1 MYEGEDDTAALFASA
16 GEGVCGLDEAGRCVF
31 VDDVGL
37 QILGVADDA
46 DLIGWRFGEVLRHSE
61 VCAGLEGGRECELCR
76 ALRAGTP
83 GGRYEVDVTRS
94 DGDRFRAECRAYFV
108 PPSRSGVRTLVM
120 FSNATDRGRLREQV
134 RHACR
139 VEAVGRLASGIAHDF
154 NNLLT
159 TIIGYAEV
167 TRELVADNPEAVMQ
181 TRRIEEAA
189 EQAAELTRT
198 LLTFTRQTA
207 AEQRPVD
214 AREVISR
221 CARLLGRILPATFE
235 LTVDL
240 PESVELWVHGDPV
253 QLQQVLL
260 NLAVEVRETLGEHGR
275 LGIAACVAGAPRTT
289 DASAECVAISV
300 FGSDA
305 GQASAMSMAGTLDG
319 HYTNAPALGLG
330 LATVERVVHELG
342 GTLQV
347 ERAGGRVER
356 YALLLPRLAAEAAAL
371 EVQQTAAPRGTGE
384 LILLAEDDW
393 HVRSI
398 VTQSLRSKD
407 YEVAWA
413 EDGEAFLECFAQ
425 RAEAVGLFVVDV
437 DLPKRNGL
445 SCLQAIRARGCV
457 RPAIVIT
464 GSVDVDLED
473 QLDEHT
479 ILLRKPFQIGE
490 LCDVIGRMLAAG
502 GTREP
507 EREAEDL
514 TAAG

>member
-1 MYEGEDDTAALFASA
+1 MYEAEDDIAALFANA
-16 GEGVCGLDEAGRCVF
+16 GEGVCGLDEAGCCVF

-37 QILGVADDA
+37 RILGVADDSE
-46 DLIGWRFGEVLRHSE
+46 LVGRRFGEVLRHSE
-61 VCAGLEGGRECELCR
+61 ECAGLAGGRECELCR
-76 ALRAGTP
+76 ALRAGAP
-83 GGRYEVDVTRS
+83 GGRYEIDVTRAG
-94 DGDRFRAECRAYFV
+94 GDRFRAECRAYAV
-108 PPSRSGVRTLVM
+108 PTARSGVLTLVT
-120 FSNATDRGRLREQV
+120 FSNATNRGRLREQL

-167 TRELVADNPEAVMQ
+167 TRELVAENPEAVTQ

-207 AEQRPVD
+207 AEARPVD
-214 AREVISR
+214 ARDVISR
-221 CARLLGRILPATFE
+221 CLRLLERILPATFE

-240 PESVELWVHGDPV
+240 PEGVELWVRGDPV

-260 NLAVEVRETLGEHGR
+260 NLAVDVREVLGEYGR
-275 LGIAACVAGAPRTT
+275 LGIAARIVGVARAGESR
-289 DASAECVAISV
+289 AECVAISV

-305 GQASAMSMAGTLDG
+305 GQVGALSAAGTVDG
-319 HYTNAPALGLG
+319 LKVNAPALGLG
-330 LATVERVVHELG
+330 PATIESIVHELG

-347 ERAGGRVER
+347 SHAAGRVER
-356 YALLLPRLAAEAAAL
+356 YTLVLPRLAVEAAGV
-371 EVQQTAAPRGTGE
+371 EGQKPAARRGTGE

-398 VTQSLRSKD
+398 VTQSLRSKN

-425 RAEAVGLFVVDV
+425 RAQAVGLLVVDV

-445 SCLQAIRARGCV
+445 ACLQAIRARGCV

-464 GSVDVDLED
+464 GSVDVDIED
-473 QLDEHT
+473 QLDEQT

-490 LCDVIGRMLAAG
+490 LCDLVGRMLAAG
-502 GTREP
+502 GS
-507 EREAEDL
+507 
-514 TAAG
+514 